1 MIKLGAYSVLASLKP
16 GHLSVTRPWFSQISA
31 SLSSVSFNYTSYCLN
46 CGSNSDL
53 QFTFSTH
60 MRVNNFDEFL
70 PREWVGLY
78 TDWFIRKYVS
88 K

>member
-1 MIKLGAYSVLASLKP
+1 
-16 GHLSVTRPWFSQISA
+16 
-31 SLSSVSFNYTSYCLN
+31 
-46 CGSNSDL
+46 
-53 QFTFSTH
+53 

-78 TDWFIRKYVS
+78 TDRYVCMYVS

>member
-1 MIKLGAYSVLASLKP
+1 
-16 GHLSVTRPWFSQISA
+16 
-31 SLSSVSFNYTSYCLN
+31 
-46 CGSNSDL
+46 
-53 QFTFSTH
+53 